1 MSDEPTSGVT
11 RLRKSGV
18 GVIGGGVLLAVTVTF
33 VPFWVAA
40 LVVSLIGLGGLVYG
54 SSLEVTQG
62 ALGVLAVGA
71 IAFLEA
77 IPGVGLGIEPLF
89 LAGLAVV
96 FGAFDVL
103 AGALL
108 GRMRRET

>member
-1 MSDEPTSGVT
+1 MGTEPTNGMR

-18 GVIGGGVLLAVTVTF
+18 GVIGGGVLLAILVMF
-33 VPFWVAA
+33 VPFWMAA
-40 LVVSLIGLGGLVYG
+40 LAISLIGLGGILYG
-54 SSLEVTQG
+54 KRLEATQG

-89 LAGLAVV
+89 LAGITVV

-103 AGALL
+103 AGVLL
-108 GRMRRET
+108 GRMRGKG